1 MTEDN
6 LIKIFCNS
14 LKIDAKDVNINSK
27 SDDIEEWD
35 SLAHLT
41 FLSAI
46 DKETSG
52 EASKIENLGEKYSL
66 KEILDTL
73 NKNNL

>member
-1 MTEDN
+1 MG
-6 LIKIFCNS
+6 FS
-14 LKIDAKDVNINSK
+14 
-27 SDDIEEWD
+27 
-35 SLAHLT
+35 AHLT

-52 EASKIENLGEKYSL
+52 EASKIEIWEKYSL